1 MRSLHI
7 VGVSPDGSKILLA
20 NEAGA
25 RNAGFQLVIDENLE
39 KALRV
44 SRRKSAVVEPT
55 MSPRDIQA
63 ALRAGASVESLAS
76 KSGVPIDRIE
86 RYAGPVYTE
95 RIEII
100 GNAVESFS
108 QRPRIG
114 RSRYPLGQAVER
126 NLGEAPADDAWSA
139 RRTLDGWRVAL
150 KVVSAGKTKTAQWR
164 FEPSTGEVWP
174 LDAYATTIGHVE
186 GRGRATAAKAP
197 AKKAAAKKPAAKKS
211 PAKKAAAKPAAK
223 KAPAKKVAK
232 QVPAKKATAKRAPA
246 RTAR

>member
-100 GNAVESFS
+100 GNAVESYS

-174 LDAYATTIGHVE
+174 LDAYATSIGHVE
-186 GRGRATAAKAP
+186 GRGRAVAVKAP
-197 AKKAAAKKPAAKKS
+197 AKKAAAKKA
-211 PAKKAAAKPAAK
+211 PAKKAAAKKPAAK